1 MADIEETLVFLKP
14 DAYCRKYIGAKIL
27 QEFLNNPN
35 FDIIAFKEVQ
45 VTEEHAKEHYYELEG
60 KSFYPGLLKFIT
72 SANVLAMIIKGDGAI
87 QKVRDFLGATLVE
100 KADKSC
106 IRGKYGIYAGINLVH
121 ASDGLD
127 TAKRELALWKKKV
140 GLIPS
145 LTAKNDAISYVN
157 KWISNELNETENL
170 RKLCVE
176 LESNP
181 GNQKEIES
189 KLMNTLKKECPETE
203 ENKIKDLC
211 SCVIENILS
220 QD

>member
-1 MADIEETLVFLKP
+1 MAILEKTLVFLKP

-27 QEFLNNPN
+27 QEFLNNKD
-35 FDIIAFKEVQ
+35 FEIIGFKEVEVSEQ
-45 VTEEHAKEHYYELEG
+45 HAKEHYSELEG

-72 SANVLAMIIKGDGAI
+72 SAKVLAMIIRGERVI

-100 KADKSC
+100 KADENC

-121 ASDGLD
+121 ASDSPD
-127 TAKRELALWKKKV
+127 TAKRELELWKKYV
-140 GLIPS
+140 NLIPTES
-145 LTAKNDAISYVN
+145 ARIDVETYIE
-157 KWISNELNETENL
+157 KWIKNEINETLNL
-170 RKLCVE
+170 RKLCIE

-181 GNQKEIES
+181 KNKDIIEL
-189 KLMNTLKKECPETE
+189 KLIETLKKECTNIE
-203 ENKIKDLC
+203 ERKIKDLC